1 MKVTSGRI
9 MMRIAM
15 DEYQIWK
22 TNIPK
27 ASFTLAVIGPVIQKA
42 VVSERM
48 LKTVIVRSDYEPR
61 FHRFIDSSTND
72 DKLINI
78 AWDTV
83 NLGETATGLAMA
95 DLYSKH
101 TLP

>member
-22 TNIPK
+22 TNIRK

-48 LKTVIVRSDYEPR
+48 LKTVIVRSDYKPR
-61 FHRFIDSSTND
+61 FRRFLKILGQYLDPVITPTIDSSTD
-72 DKLINI
+72 
-78 AWDTV
+78 
-83 NLGETATGLAMA
+83 E
-95 DLYSKH
+95 
-101 TLP
+101 